1 MINQTKIA
9 FSDAQ
14 TFDKDGLKEYV
25 TLAAPYVLMSF
36 LDFLMWELMTITA
49 GLISVDE
56 QACQVLLI
64 NILAFCYM
72 CGSGMQTTTCVLIGN

>member
-9 FSDAQ
+9 FSDEQ

-56 QACQVLLI
+56 
-64 NILAFCYM
+64 
-72 CGSGMQTTTCVLIGN
+72 